1 MIDPF
6 RPIWLATGFLAVGL
20 GVAGIFLPLLPT
32 TPFLLLAAFAFARSS
47 PRLHTWLV
55 NHRKF
60 GPIIEDWQQHGA
72 ISRRAKVAAVV
83 AMIAAIVISGL
94 MGFSS
99 TIIIIQ
105 LVVMGFVSAFI
116 LTRPDAPL
124 D

>member
-1 MIDPF
+1 MQRAM
-6 RPIWLATGFLAVGL
+6 RPIWLMTGFTAVGL

-47 PRLHTWLV
+47 PTLHDWLI

-60 GPIIEDWQQHGA
+60 GPVIENWHQHGA
-72 ISRRAKVAAVV
+72 ISKRAKIAAVV
-83 AMIAAIVISGL
+83 AMIAAVLISWL

-105 LVVMGFVSAFI
+105 LVVMGFVSVFI
-116 LTRPDAPL
+116 LTRPDAPV

>member
-20 GVAGIFLPLLPT
+20 GVAGVFLPLLPT

-47 PRLHTWLV
+47 PRLHDRLV

-60 GPIIEDWQQHGA
+60 GPVIENWRQHGA
-72 ISRRAKVAAVV
+72 ISRRAKFAAVA
-83 AMIAAIVISGL
+83 AMIAAVVISAL

-105 LVVMGFVSAFI
+105 LVVMGFVSVFI
-116 LTRPDAPL
+116 LTRPDVPF